1 MIEFD
6 KSNSLGLLFIIL
18 ICLLL
23 FFFFFS
29 FLQTN
34 NEEEKFPD
42 DSGIELMIPYHLG
55 DFIAR
60 IVAKVILDGI
70 DITDEYDLNL
80 AS

>member
-1 MIEFD
+1 
-6 KSNSLGLLFIIL
+6 
-18 ICLLL
+18 
-23 FFFFFS
+23 
-29 FLQTN
+29 LQTN